1 MSMKNY
7 NNTIGNRTQD
17 LLACGTVPQPTA
29 PPHAPS
35 ISALKYQELFA
46 CNGAASHLRGTIS
59 LNLTEK
65 NMFKWKL

>member
-1 MSMKNY
+1 
-7 NNTIGNRTQD
+7 
-17 LLACGTVPQPTA
+17 
-29 PPHAPS
+29 
-35 ISALKYQELFA
+35 LKYQELFA